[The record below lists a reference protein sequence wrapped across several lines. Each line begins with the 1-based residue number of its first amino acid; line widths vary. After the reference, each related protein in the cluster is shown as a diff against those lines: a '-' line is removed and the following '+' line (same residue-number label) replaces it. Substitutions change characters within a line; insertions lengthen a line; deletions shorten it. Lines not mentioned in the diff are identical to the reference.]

1 MAGKGDKRRRAT
13 ISTAQFEENFNKIF
27 GVSKEK
33 TTGRFK
39 LDKETN
45 KLIPSYEWYEKY
57 GDKTGKTHY
66 VMGDIEPYQSPV
78 DNKVINS
85 RKDYRDDLK
94 RNNCRTYEGYE
105 QEKKYADIHNQEKEK
120 KNNEIISNGIEKT
133 YYELRDGMIKPEK
146 SIKPSWLLG
155 QD

>member
-27 GVSKEK
+27 CVPKEK
-33 TTGRFK
+33 STGRFK
-39 LDKETN
+39 LDKEMN
-45 KLIPSYEWYEKY
+45 KLIPSHEWYEKY
-57 GDKTGKTHY
+57 
-66 VMGDIEPYQSPV
+66 

-105 QEKKYADIHNQEKEK
+105 QEKKYAAIHNQEKEK